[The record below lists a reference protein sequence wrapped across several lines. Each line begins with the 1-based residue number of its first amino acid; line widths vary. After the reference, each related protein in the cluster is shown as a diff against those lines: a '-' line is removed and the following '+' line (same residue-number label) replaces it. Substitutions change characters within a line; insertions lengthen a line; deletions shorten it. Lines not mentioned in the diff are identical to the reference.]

1 MHLALLDRLDSSIA
15 NINQAASATGVDAA
29 ADAVALATVA
39 VVVVDVAVVV
49 TAVDVVVDA
58 VELLAQRAVP
68 RLSSYVPI
76 DQTVAQETHC

>member
-15 NINQAASATGVDAA
+15 NINQAASATGVD
-29 ADAVALATVA
+29 
-39 VVVVDVAVVV
+39 VAVVV

-58 VELLAQRAVP
+58 VELLAQRVVP
-68 RLSSYVPI
+68 RLSSYVAI

>member
-29 ADAVALATVA
+29 ADAVASATVA

-58 VELLAQRAVP
+58 VELLAQRVVP
-68 RLSSYVPI
+68 RLSSYVAI
-76 DQTVAQETHC
+76 GQTVAQETHC